1 MKGTIKQEFGI
12 SPIEIKKLNGYD
24 NINYLIRTEG
34 ESFIFKTYPASE
46 SNFALLEAES
56 QALLYLQQKS
66 NSKTPKPIPF
76 LDDSYTKNLVI
87 HGEVNSCR
95 LLSFLN
101 GDFLGDLDSSK
112 QIASSLGSF
121 LAKLDTALIGF
132 DSPELRARKC
142 EWDIQQLFLNK
153 KYIRDISNV
162 SNQNLVRYFFMQFE
176 QIVAPIAPELR
187 MSFIHSDANEWN
199 ILIKG
204 NEVSALIDF
213 GDMVYSPLINEIATA
228 ITYMSYDKENIF
240 EFTLPLIHAYHK
252 IVPLQERE
260 ISILYY
266 LVASKLCISV
276 CHSAHAKKQDPN
288 NTYTSVSEKNAW
300 KMLHML
306 LEINPVS
313 FKNETLK
320 ELGFT
325 NKKPV
330 PVLLKLKHRHK
341 YMSKILSVSYD
352 QPIAM
357 DKSAFQ
363 YMYDVYGNAYLDAY
377 NNIPHV
383 GHSHPHVVEAGQKQM
398 AQLNTN
404 TRYLYDIL
412 PEYTEKLLSKFPP
425 HLNKVFFVNSGS
437 EANDL
442 AIRMAKI
449 HAGNEKIMVMEHGY
463 HGHTQIGIDISD
475 YKFNHPKGQGQ
486 KSHIVKTAIPNAYNG
501 KYSGSECGK
510 RYAKDAIDQIHRTE
524 EGIAAFICEPIVGC
538 GGQIPLAA
546 GYLAKVYDAIRSQ
559 GGICISDEVQTGF
572 GRLGDV
578 FWGFEQ
584 HQVQPDMVVI
594 GKPMGNGHPMG
605 AVITTE
611 SISNS
616 FEQGVEFFSS
626 FGGNPVSCAI
636 GKAVLEVIEEEKLQ
650 ENALKCGQYYKS
662 LFKELQSK
670 HSCIGDARGSGLFL
684 GIELIDKLGK
694 PNTNLAQYIKN
705 ELRKNHILIST
716 DGPYDNVIKTKPSL
730 QFTNKNALQ
739 VVEEIDRVIAF
750 NLKTKEA

>member
-1 MKGTIKQEFGI
+1 MKDIIKKEFGI
-12 SPIEIKKLNGYD
+12 SPIEITKINGYD
-24 NINYLIRTEG
+24 NINYLIKTEG

-56 QALLYLQQKS
+56 QALLFLQKES

-76 LDDSYTKNLVI
+76 IDKSYTKNIAI
-87 HGEVNSCR
+87 HGVVNSCR
-95 LLSFLN
+95 LLSFLK
-101 GDFLGDLDSSK
+101 GEFLGDININK
-112 QIASSLGSF
+112 QMALSLGNF
-121 LAKLDTALIGF
+121 LANLDTELMGYDNA
-132 DSPELRARKC
+132 ELRSRKC
-142 EWDIQQLFLNK
+142 EWDIQQLSLNK
-153 KYIRDISNV
+153 KYISDISDV

-176 QIVAPIAPELR
+176 QNVAPIVNELR

-204 NEVSALIDF
+204 NEVNALIDF

-228 ITYMSYDKENIF
+228 ITYVGYDKENLF
-240 EFTLPLIHAYHK
+240 EFTPSLLHAYHK
-252 IVPLQERE
+252 IIPLEEKE

-266 LVASKLCISV
+266 LIASKLCISV
-276 CHSAHAKKQDPN
+276 CHSANAKKHNPK
-288 NTYTSVSEKNAW
+288 NTYASVSENNAW
-300 KMLHML
+300 KMLYKL
-306 LEINPVS
+306 LEINPIS
-313 FKNETLK
+313 FENEMLR
-320 ELGFT
+320 ELGL
-325 NKKPV
+325 KYEKPTEV
-330 PVLLKLKHRHK
+330 IEKLKRRHK
-341 YMSKILSVSYD
+341 HMSKILSVSYD
-352 QPIAM
+352 QPIVM
-357 DKSAFQ
+357 DKCAFQ
-363 YMYDVYGNAYLDAY
+363 YMYDVYGNSYLDAY

-383 GHSHPHVVEAGQKQM
+383 GHSHPFVVEAGQKQM
-398 AQLNTN
+398 AKLNTN
-404 TRYLYDIL
+404 TRYLYDKL
-412 PEYTEKLLSKFPP
+412 AEYSEQLLSKFPTY
-425 HLNKVFFVNSGS
+425 LNKVFFVNSGS

-449 HAGNEKIMVMEHGY
+449 HSRKDKIMVMEHGY
-463 HGHTQIGIDISD
+463 HGHTQIGIDVSD

-486 KSHIVKTAIPNAYNG
+486 KTHIVKTAIPNAYNG

-510 RYAKDAIDQIHRTE
+510 RYAKDAIDQIHKTE

-538 GGQIPLAA
+538 GGQIPIAD
-546 GYLAKVYDAIRSQ
+546 GYLAEVYNAIRSQ
-559 GGICISDEVQTGF
+559 GGVCISDEVQTGF

-584 HQVQPDMVVI
+584 HKIQPDIVVI

-636 GKAVLEVIEEEKLQ
+636 GKAVLDVIESEKLQ

-662 LFKELQSK
+662 LFEELQSK
-670 HSCIGDARGSGLFL
+670 HSCIGDVRGSGLFL
-684 GIELIDKLGK
+684 GIELIDKLGN
-694 PNTNLAQYIKN
+694 PNTNLAKYIKN

-716 DGPYDNVIKTKPSL
+716 DGPYDSVIKTKPPL
-730 QFTNKNALQ
+730 VFNRENALR
-739 VVEEIDRVIAF
+739 VVEEIDQIIQ
-750 NLKTKEA
+750 NK

>member
-1 MKGTIKQEFGI
+1 MKDIIKKEFGV
-12 SPIEIKKLNGYD
+12 SPIKITKLNGYD
-24 NINYLIRTEG
+24 NINYLIKTEG
-34 ESFIFKTYPASE
+34 ESFIFKTYPATR

-56 QALLYLQQKS
+56 QCLLFLQKQS

-76 LDDSYTKNLVI
+76 IDQSYTKNIIINGVL
-87 HGEVNSCR
+87 NSCR

-101 GDFLGDLDSSK
+101 GTFLGDLNPNK
-112 QIASSLGSF
+112 QMAMSLGTF
-121 LAKLDTALIGF
+121 LADLDTELMDF
-132 DSPELRARKC
+132 DNAELRARKC
-142 EWDIQQLFLNK
+142 DWDIQQLSLNR
-153 KYIRDISNV
+153 KYISDISDV

-176 QIVAPIAPELR
+176 QIVVPIAPELR

-204 NEVSALIDF
+204 DEVNALIDF

-228 ITYMSYDKENIF
+228 VTYIGYDKENIF

-252 IVPLQERE
+252 IIPLQERE

-266 LVASKLCISV
+266 LIASKLCISV

-288 NTYTSVSEKNAW
+288 NTYASVSENNAW
-300 KMLHML
+300 KMLNKL
-306 LEINPVS
+306 IEINPIS
-313 FKNETLK
+313 FESEILK
-320 ELGFT
+320 ELGLPYE
-325 NKKPV
+325 KPV
-330 PVLLKLKHRHK
+330 PVIEKLKQRQKHV
-341 YMSKILSVSYD
+341 SKILSVSYD
-352 QPIAM
+352 KPIAM

-383 GHSHPHVVEAGQKQM
+383 GHSHPIVVEAGQKQM

-412 PEYTEKLLSKFPP
+412 PEYIEKLLSKFSP

-449 HAGNEKIMVMEHGY
+449 HSGNDKIMVMEHGY

-486 KSHIVKTAIPNAYNG
+486 KTHIVKTAIPNAYNG

-510 RYAKDAIDQIHRTE
+510 RYAKDAIDQIHKTE

-538 GGQIPLAA
+538 GGQIPLAE
-546 GYLAKVYDAIRSQ
+546 GYLAEVYDAIRAQ
-559 GGICISDEVQTGF
+559 GGVCISDEVQTGF

-578 FWGFEQ
+578 FWGFDQ

-636 GKAVLEVIEEEKLQ
+636 GKAVLEVIESEKLQ
-650 ENALKCGQYYKS
+650 ENALNCGQYYKS
-662 LFKELQSK
+662 LFKELKSK
-670 HSCIGDARGSGLFL
+670 HSCIGDVRGSGLFL

-694 PNTNLAQYIKN
+694 PNTRLAQYIKN

-716 DGPYDNVIKTKPSL
+716 DGPFDNVIKTKPPL
-730 QFTNKNALQ
+730 VFNIENALR
-739 VVEEIDRVIAF
+739 VVEEIDQIIQ
-750 NLKTKEA
+750 NK

>member
-1 MKGTIKQEFGI
+1 
-12 SPIEIKKLNGYD
+12 
-24 NINYLIRTEG
+24 
-34 ESFIFKTYPASE
+34 
-46 SNFALLEAES
+46 
-56 QALLYLQQKS
+56 
-66 NSKTPKPIPF
+66 
-76 LDDSYTKNLVI
+76 
-87 HGEVNSCR
+87 
-95 LLSFLN
+95 
-101 GDFLGDLDSSK
+101 
-112 QIASSLGSF
+112 
-121 LAKLDTALIGF
+121 
-132 DSPELRARKC
+132 
-142 EWDIQQLFLNK
+142 
-153 KYIRDISNV
+153 
-162 SNQNLVRYFFMQFE
+162 
-176 QIVAPIAPELR
+176 
-187 MSFIHSDANEWN
+187 
-199 ILIKG
+199 
-204 NEVSALIDF
+204 
-213 GDMVYSPLINEIATA
+213 
-228 ITYMSYDKENIF
+228 
-240 EFTLPLIHAYHK
+240 
-252 IVPLQERE
+252 
-260 ISILYY
+260 
-266 LVASKLCISV
+266 
-276 CHSAHAKKQDPN
+276 
-288 NTYTSVSEKNAW
+288 
-300 KMLHML
+300 
-306 LEINPVS
+306 
-313 FKNETLK
+313 
-320 ELGFT
+320 
-325 NKKPV
+325 
-330 PVLLKLKHRHK
+330 
-341 YMSKILSVSYD
+341 LSVSYD

-383 GHSHPHVVEAGQKQM
+383 GHSHPIVVEAGQKQM

-449 HAGNEKIMVMEHGY
+449 HSGKDKILVMEHGY

-501 KYSGSECGK
+501 KYSGSEGGK
-510 RYAKDAIDQIHRTE
+510 RYAKEAIDQIHKTE

-584 HQVQPDMVVI
+584 HQVQPDIVVI

-636 GKAVLEVIEEEKLQ
+636 GKAVLEVIESEKLQ

-670 HSCIGDARGSGLFL
+670 HACIGDVRGSGLFL
-684 GIELIDKLGK
+684 GIELIDELGK

-705 ELRKNHILIST
+705 ELRNNHILIST
-716 DGPYDNVIKTKPSL
+716 DGPSNNVIKTKPSL

-750 NLKTKEA
+750 NLKTKES